1 MEELKDVKQSK
12 ITRKKSKAYSLYK
25 EPIGYI
31 YWL

>member
-1 MEELKDVKQSK
+1 MKELKEVKQSK
-12 ITRKKSKAYSLYK
+12 IARKKSNFSLYK